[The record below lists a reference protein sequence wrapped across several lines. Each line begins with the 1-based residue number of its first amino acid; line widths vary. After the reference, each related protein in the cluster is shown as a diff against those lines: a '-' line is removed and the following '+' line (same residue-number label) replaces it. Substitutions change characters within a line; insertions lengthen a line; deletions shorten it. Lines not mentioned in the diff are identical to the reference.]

1 MEREGAFDQ
10 VNDSIRKLATDG
22 PAAETW
28 EFFCECT
35 DSGCRTLVNLTLSEF
50 DERRTAEPRV
60 PILAAH
66 HLTA

>member
-1 MEREGAFDQ
+1 MERKGAFDQ

-22 PAAETW
+22 PAAQTW

-35 DSGCRTLVNLTLSEF
+35 DSGCHTLVNLTLLEF
-50 DERRTAEPRV
+50 DERRAADPRV

-66 HLTA
+66 HMAA

>member
-1 MEREGAFDQ
+1 MGHQGAFDE

-22 PAAETW
+22 PAAQTW

-35 DSGCRTLVNLTLSEF
+35 DSGCHTLVNLTLGEF
-50 DERRTAEPRV
+50 DERRSAVPRV

-66 HLTA
+66 HTPA